1 MPWRWHRKNTNNIYI
16 NLRRSRDC
24 LCVSVAA
31 GVGVWVC
38 GFVGLWVCGF
48 VGLWVCGFVGLWVC
62 GFVSLRCFI
71 FGEVLRV
78 HINASSL

>member
-1 MPWRWHRKNTNNIYI
+1 MKVKHNISCILINYLYI

-31 GVGVWVC
+31 GRC

-48 VGLWVCGFVGLWVC
+48 VGLWVCEFVGLCLSRICQVKQNEQ
-62 GFVSLRCFI
+62 VDSKKK
-71 FGEVLRV
+71 EV
-78 HINASSL
+78 I